1 MQGIKENKMG
11 VMPVNKLLLSMSV
24 PIMISMIVQA
34 LYNIIDSIYVAQ
46 LSENALSAVSFA
58 FPIQNLIIAVAT
70 GTGVGVSAI
79 LSRALGAKDYERAN
93 KAAGNS
99 LVLVIF
105 SWVVIALIGLVFSK
119 PIIAAQITQSAD
131 SAEIVEMGTQYLQIV
146 SMVSIGVYGEIAF
159 ERLLQSTGRTVLSM
173 VVQLVGAVINIILDP
188 ILIFGRYG
196 FPELGVAGAAWATV
210 IGQIIAML
218 IAVVL
223 HFTLNKEIRIKLRHF
238 IPDFKLI
245 GKIYL
250 IGIPSILMVA
260 IGSVMNFLLNKILSS
275 FTTTA
280 VAVFGAYFK
289 LQSFVFMPVFGLNNG
304 MVPIIAFNYG
314 ALNMERIKKTIKL
327 AMIYAVVMMLI
338 GFAAFQLFPDGL
350 LNFFEA
356 SEEMNKIGSVA
367 LRTLSFS
374 FLTAGMSVVS
384 SSVFQAFGKSIYSFI
399 VSFARQL
406 VLLIPIA
413 YLMSLT
419 GNLNLVWTAFPIAEM
434 LCCILC
440 LVFLVKILKNVK
452 QTIDKKR
459 EAVVE

>member
-1 MQGIKENKMG
+1 MQKENKMG

-34 LYNIIDSIYVAQ
+34 LYNIVDSIYVAQ
-46 LSENALSAVSFA
+46 LSENALSAVSLA
-58 FPIQNLIIAVAT
+58 FPIQNLMIAVAT

-79 LSRALGAKDYERAN
+79 LSRALGAKDYEKAN

-99 LVLVIF
+99 MLLIVF
-105 SWVVIALIGLVFSK
+105 SWFIIAVIGALFSE
-119 PIIAAQITQSAD
+119 PIIAAQITESAD
-131 SAEIVEMGTQYLQIV
+131 SVQIVQMGTEYLKIV
-146 SMVSIGVYGEIAF
+146 SMVSFGVYGEIAF

-210 IGQIIAML
+210 IGQIIAMI
-218 IAVVL
+218 IAVIL
-223 HFTLNKEIRIKLRHF
+223 HFALNKEIRVKLRHF

-245 GKIYL
+245 GRIYV

-304 MVPIIAFNYG
+304 MVPILAYNYG
-314 ALNMERIKKTIKL
+314 ALRMDRIKKTIKL
-327 AMIYAVVMMLI
+327 AMLYAVAMMII
-338 GFAAFQLFPDGL
+338 GFAVFQLFPDAL
-350 LNFFEA
+350 LGFFDA
-356 SEEMNKIGSVA
+356 SEAMMEIGRPA

-374 FLTAGMSVVS
+374 FLTAGLSVVS
-384 SSVFQAFGKSIYSFI
+384 SSVYQAFGKSLYSFI

-406 VLLIPIA
+406 VILIPIA

-419 GNLNLVWTAFPIAEM
+419 GKLDLVWTAFPIAEM
-434 LCCILC
+434 TCCVLC
-440 LVFLVKILKNVK
+440 LIFLRSILKKIK
-452 QTIDKKR
+452 QTIDSKTKP
-459 EAVVE
+459 VVE